1 MSRDQP
7 YECAIVSSSRRKPH
21 PALKLVLETG
31 PLALFLLANARPK
44 LFAPLTAL
52 VLPESLLAGEKGGIF
67 TATLMLMAGVIAAL
81 IVSLVVMRRIPVMP
95 LITALVVSV
104 FGVLT
109 LYFQDEQFIKM
120 KPTFLDMIF
129 GLILLVGLA
138 FDRPLLPYILESAF
152 HLTDAGWR
160 KLTFRWGV
168 FFLGLAGLNELV
180 WRTQSTN
187 VWVNFKVYGSM
198 GLTFLF
204 IFSQMPMILKHEP
217 KPQSDADK
225 PL

>member
-1 MSRDQP
+1 M
-7 YECAIVSSSRRKPH
+7 
-21 PALKLVLETG
+21 VLEIG

-44 LFAPLTAL
+44 LFAPLAEL
-52 VLPESLLAGEKGGIF
+52 VLPATVLAGEKGGIF
-67 TATLMLMAGVIAAL
+67 TATVVLMAGVLAAL
-81 IVSLVVMRRIPVMP
+81 VVSLVVMRRIPVMP
-95 LITALVVSV
+95 LVTALVVTI

-138 FDRPLLPYILESAF
+138 FGRPLLPYILESAF

-168 FFLGLAGLNELV
+168 FFLVLAGLNELV
-180 WRTQSTN
+180 WRTQSTDF
-187 VWVNFKVYGSM
+187 WVNFKVY
-198 GLTFLF
+198 
-204 IFSQMPMILKHEP
+204 
-217 KPQSDADK
+217 A
-225 PL
+225 

>member
-1 MSRDQP
+1 MSP
-7 YECAIVSSSRRKPH
+7 TRRKPH
-21 PALKLVLETG
+21 PALKMVLEIG
-31 PLALFLLANARPK
+31 PLVLFLLANAKPK
-44 LFAPLTAL
+44 LFAPLTGL
-52 VLPESLLAGEKGGIF
+52 ILPESLLAGEKGGIF

-129 GLILLVGLA
+129 GLILLVGLG
-138 FDRPLLPYILESAF
+138 FNRPLLPYILESAF

-168 FFLGLAGLNELV
+168 FFLSLAGLNEVV

-204 IFSQMPMILKHEP
+204 ILSQMPMILKHEP
-217 KPQSDADK
+217 KPANEDTQE
-225 PL
+225 P